1 MPRLL
6 VVRWPCVTRGLAVQ
20 ELSQTGNGQFASGPV
35 VEKFQP
41 RLDDADIEQVRYSM
55 FGA

>member
-1 MPRLL
+1 
-6 VVRWPCVTRGLAVQ
+6 LAVQ